1 MRLPMW
7 RWLTFVLLV
16 CVACHR
22 GRSSEQE
29 QPAPSSS
36 VIFLGVEIAACTDV
50 PVCERECDG
59 GSADSCRRLAAS
71 YAFGKGVE
79 KDEGRAAALY
89 ELACGMKDPSAC
101 VFAGQMH
108 EFARGVPKDEGKA
121 ASLYARACD
130 LRGVAGCYNLAIM
143 YERGSGVTADRKKA
157 GDLYQMACVAGAK
170 QGCDKAS
177 QMHASVPVPFFD
189 GGVP

>member
-1 MRLPMW
+1 
-7 RWLTFVLLV
+7 
-16 CVACHR
+16 
-22 GRSSEQE
+22 
-29 QPAPSSS
+29 
-36 VIFLGVEIAACTDV
+36 
-50 PVCERECDG
+50 
-59 GSADSCRRLAAS
+59 
-71 YAFGKGVE
+71 
-79 KDEGRAAALY
+79 
-89 ELACGMKDPSAC
+89 MKDPSAC

-189 GGVP
+189 GGMP